1 MVELRYILQDTTT
14 TESYTCYHTR
24 SLRDALPMYELAGRQ
39 AGGTDRRVLDAELLA
54 LDIEL
59 RIALLEPCLGAR
71 LQLLADVLVEA
82 LDAGQVVDRNE
93 GDLLDRGEALGDQ
106 QMRDDVLD
114 VEGVDEHLAAGVELV
129 LAAAGFLLLG
139 PEVDVR
145 SEE

>member
-1 MVELRYILQDTTT
+1 M
-14 TESYTCYHTR
+14 
-24 SLRDALPMYELAGRQ
+24 
-39 AGGTDRRVLDAELLA
+39 
-54 LDIEL
+54 
-59 RIALLEPCLGAR
+59 RISDWSSDVCASDL

-139 PEVDVR
+139 QDVDVPTGQDR
-145 SEE
+145 RQPHVLAATPDRDRKSTRLNSSH